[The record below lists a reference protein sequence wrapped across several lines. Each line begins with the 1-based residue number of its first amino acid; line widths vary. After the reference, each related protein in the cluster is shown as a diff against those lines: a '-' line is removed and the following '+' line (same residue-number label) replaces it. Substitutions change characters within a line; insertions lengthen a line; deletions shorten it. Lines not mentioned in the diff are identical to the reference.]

1 MRITILMWT
10 SMAMAAL
17 GAVDSAAAQG
27 HQGGPPI
34 LGYRVVL
41 KADDGGRTKGEL
53 IAVSRD
59 SLWLLRGDAL
69 TVFPLAVMTQVDI
82 QESSFGAGKALL
94 WSLVVG
100 VISGAALTAAC
111 SSVNGD
117 CGAVLPTVL
126 LSWTFIGGIAALDV
140 EPSRYTELTAP
151 GADQLRPYSRFPQGL
166 PQGFRSEGPATET
179 SAGGSR
185 GG

>member
-1 MRITILMWT
+1 MRITILMWMWM
-10 SMAMAAL
+10 SMAL

-27 HQGGPPI
+27 HQSGPPI

-41 KADDGGRTKGEL
+41 EADDGGRTTGEL
-53 IAVSRD
+53 IAVSLD
-59 SLWLLRGDAL
+59 SLWLLRDDAL
-69 TVFPLAVMTQVDI
+69 TVFPLAGMKQVNI
-82 QESSFGAGKALL
+82 RESSFGAGKALL

-100 VISGAALTAAC
+100 AVSGAALTAAC
-111 SSVNGD
+111 SSVADD
-117 CGAVLPTVL
+117 CGGVFLGVMLT
-126 LSWTFIGGIAALDV
+126 WTFIGGIAALAV
-140 EPSRYTELTAP
+140 EPSRYTELPAP
-151 GADQLRPYSRFPQGL
+151 GADQLRPYSRFPQGV